1 MNKMNKQR
9 GLIMV
14 SILAIAAGSAI
25 AAQDRQVTIES
36 EGKRVYRR
44 VDHEGRVRLVRQLSD
59 KPCREGRSWGYDKGG
74 IWVDDGCRAIFSYNS
89 NDNDR
94 PGNGRP
100 DWTKPS
106 IGWETK
112 RFKLESNGGRE
123 SRRIDTS
130 GGVKLTKRLSDKPCT
145 LGRNW
150 GYDRNGVWVDDGCRA
165 EFEVR
170 TRNDDRWD
178 DNPWNGVGN
187 GVPRW
192 ALGDWVGGPRT
203 QNYTLDVRSDGTF
216 TLRKG
221 RGGSSERG
229 TIRGSQVRIGNE
241 EFKLERRNANS
252 ISFLPIRS
260 ASGRWDFVKS

>member
-1 MNKMNKQR
+1 
-9 GLIMV
+9 MV
-14 SILAIAAGSAI
+14 SILAIAAGSAF
-25 AAQDRQVTIES
+25 AVQDRQITIES
-36 EGKRVYRR
+36 EGKRVYKR
-44 VDHEGRVRLVRQLSD
+44 VDLEGRVRLVRQLSD
-59 KPCREGRSWGYDKGG
+59 KPCREGRSWGYDRNG

-89 NDNDR
+89 RNDDKN
-94 PGNGRP
+94 

-106 IGWETK
+106 LGWETK

-123 SRRIDTS
+123 TRRIDTS

-170 TRNDDRWD
+170 TRNSGSGGIGG
-178 DNPWNGVGN
+178 DNPWSGVGN

-203 QNYTLDVRSDGTF
+203 NDHSLSVRSDGSF
-216 TLRKG
+216 LLRKG
-221 RGGSSERG
+221 RLGGERG
-229 TIRGSQVRIGNE
+229 TIRGERVRIGNE
-241 EFKLERRNANS
+241 EFRLERRSANS
-252 ISFLPIRS
+252 ISFIPVK
-260 ASGRWDFVKS
+260 ATSGRWDFVKS